1 MSFLDVRGLTVEFQ
15 NADGPALR
23 AVDGVTFTLA
33 RGEALGVVGESGCG
47 KTTAML
53 AMLRLLPP
61 AGRIVGGEVHID
73 GVDLLSLSREELRA
87 RRWDDLAVIFQGAM
101 NALNPVR
108 TIGEQ
113 IREAIVAHKPVS
125 RQEADERV
133 GRLLDMVGI
142 PAERAVQYPHQYS
155 GGMRQRAMIAMA
167 LACEPELLIA
177 DEPTTALDVMI
188 QAQILDLLD
197 RLRRDLELGLIVVT
211 HDLAVVAET
220 CQSVLVMY
228 GGRIAEHGPVDAV
241 FNNPRHPY
249 TQRLLAAFPDIARRD
264 AGFTGISGA
273 PPRLSALPTG
283 CRFHP
288 RCALATERCRAENPA
303 PHLVGPEHVAACH
316 YV

>member
-1 MSFLDVRGLTVEFQ
+1 MSFLDVRGLTVEFHG
-15 NADGPALR
+15 ADGPPMR
-23 AVDGVTFTLA
+23 AVDGVGFTLG

-61 AGRIVGGEVHID
+61 AGRIVAGEVRVD
-73 GVDLLSLSREELRA
+73 GVDLLALSREELRQ
-87 RRWDDLAVIFQGAM
+87 RRWDDLAIVFQGAM

-108 TIGEQ
+108 TVGEQ
-113 IREAIVAHKPVS
+113 IREAIIAHKPVT
-125 RQEADERV
+125 RQEADARV
-133 GRLLDMVGI
+133 GQLLDMVGI
-142 PAERAVQYPHQYS
+142 PAERAAQYPHQYS

-177 DEPTTALDVMI
+177 DEPTTALDVII
-188 QAQILDLLD
+188 QAQILELLD
-197 RLRRDLELGLIVVT
+197 RLRRELELGLIVVT

-228 GGRIAEHGPVDAV
+228 GGRVAEHGPVDAV
-241 FNNPRHPY
+241 FAAPRHPY

-264 AGFTGISGA
+264 AGLAGIPGA

-288 RCALATERCRAENPA
+288 RCQLAAERCRVEDPA
-303 PHLVGPEHVAACH
+303 PRLVGPEHVAACH